1 MSRRKC
7 GRDRGEG
14 KDAENQW
21 LRPRGDGSKEKAE
34 RPRRMPIGE
43 SPGPRPS
50 HPRRSSNAA
59 LARHTPGCIAA
70 IRKPSD
76 WRSTSASPSMS
87 QSRYIAVCAP
97 SVGSRT
103 MAMPAPDGEKMVVAY
118 LRSIGSTFANA
129 RPGIAKDEWPE
140 EARVPPPDVRGI
152 EGWAIECKNRGD
164 HQYAKLGEAIDQLID
179 EMVITGDAHGAVISN
194 RRSRPIEDAYVVMR
208 LGDWANVVAG
218 ERARRRPP
226 SA

>member
-1 MSRRKC
+1 LEEYLGVSVDESEPIYRC
-7 GRDRGEG
+7 
-14 KDAENQW
+14 
-21 LRPRGDGSKEKAE
+21 LRPECRFTNHGYAGT
-34 RPRRMPIGE
+34 R
-43 SPGPRPS
+43 
-50 HPRRSSNAA
+50 
-59 LARHTPGCIAA
+59 
-70 IRKPSD
+70 
-76 WRSTSASPSMS
+76 W
-87 QSRYIAVCAP
+87 
-97 SVGSRT
+97 
-103 MAMPAPDGEKMVVAY
+103 EKMVVAY